1 MPSTIDQ
8 ASLRA
13 TGMPVLWRK
22 RLARLAVAGLSAAL
36 LACGGGGGSSAGVGT
51 GGTGSFAV
59 GSVSGFGS
67 VIVNG
72 VHFDDSGADVFDDDG
87 NSSSSSALGLGMV
100 VEIRGSV
107 DDDGLAG
114 TAQSISYYSE
124 LKGPV
129 TAVDAGAGTVT
140 VFGEVV
146 SVTATTVFEGV
157 AGLAGIAVGNVVEV
171 YGLPGASGTLVATR
185 IEREALTVGAYD
197 GEFRVRGPLTGLS
210 GTAPDQRFTVA
221 SVTVTTDAGTEVED
235 GALVEGAYVSVRL
248 ATTAAGD
255 GSYMA
260 TRIRVKTRSYDDDVN
275 EAEVEGL
282 VSEFTSPD
290 APFKVNGYPV
300 QLGTSVSYEDG
311 LAGDLADG
319 VRVEVEGSVVDGVLI
334 ARKVEFEHEDDDGGA
349 DGSDAPFEFKGV
361 ATCSTTPCSSPSG
374 TFEVRGVTVHY
385 DALTRFEDGVTLA
398 NLQGSNVEV
407 KAVSEIDSSGTIFRA
422 TRIEPND

>member
-1 MPSTIDQ
+1 MPSYNDP

-13 TGMPVLWRK
+13 PGMPVPWRT
-22 RLARLAVAGLSAAL
+22 RLAHLALASLSAAL
-36 LACGGGGGSSAGVGT
+36 VACGGGGGSSAGVGT
-51 GGTGSFAV
+51 GGTGAFAV

-72 VHFDDSGADVFDDDG
+72 VHFDDRSADVFDDDG
-87 NSSSSSALGLGMV
+87 NRSSSDALGLGMV

-129 TAVDAGAGTVT
+129 TAVDAGAGTIT

-146 SVTATTVFEGV
+146 SVTATTVFEDV

-185 IEREALTVGAYD
+185 IEREAPTVGAYD
-197 GEFRVRGPLTGLS
+197 GEFRVRGPLTDLS
-210 GTAPDQRFTVA
+210 GIAPDQRFTVA
-221 SVTVTTDAGTEVED
+221 SVTVTTDGSTDVDDGT
-235 GALVEGAYVSVRL
+235 LVEGAYVSVRL
-248 ATTAAGD
+248 ATTEALD

-282 VSEFTSPD
+282 VSDFTAPD

-300 QLGTSVSYEDG
+300 QLGTSVVYEDG

-334 ARKVEFEHEDDDGGA
+334 ARKVEFEHEDDDGGD

-361 ATCSTTPCSSPSG
+361 ATCSTTPCSSPAG

-385 DALTRFEDGVTLA
+385 DALTRLEDGVTLA
-398 NLQGSNVEV
+398 NLQGNNVEV
-407 KAVSEIDSSGTIFRA
+407 KAVSEIDGSGTIFRA